1 MAPKPPDPLRMANR
15 VQVAKAYI
23 ALWQQY
29 FSYFA
34 DSLKERAITPEE
46 EEEFGA
52 ILSQLAFEH
61 FKFSEMAGDWFKDD
75 KKILD
80 VLQETV
86 SLEEIKLMPDATF
99 GKIQI
104 EWHTLFLGMY
114 KALGKMTAA
123 CGPKDIEELKMME
136 VASGGSD
143 PAAGA

>member
-1 MAPKPPDPLRMANR
+1 MAPKPPDPMRMANR
-15 VQVAKAYI
+15 VQVAKSYI

-29 FSYFA
+29 FSYFS
-34 DSLKERAITPEE
+34 DSLREKAITPEE

-52 ILSQLAFEH
+52 IVSQLAFEH
-61 FKFSEMAGDWFKDD
+61 FKFSEMAGEWFKDD
-75 KKILD
+75 KKVLD

-114 KALGKMTAA
+114 KALGKMSAA
-123 CGPKDIEELKMME
+123 CGPKDIEELKLIDAAAASME
-136 VASGGSD
+136 E
-143 PAAGA
+143 PAEG